1 MRVRVSPWAPCSS
14 LKRKER
20 VMDTLVLSHAYVPV
34 ARVGW
39 KRAVTLLFEGKV
51 EVIEEYEDRTV
62 RSVTLEFKV
71 PSIIRFLRK
80 IRDRKRAVKFS
91 RENVYARDH
100 GCCQYCGNRVLR
112 PEATYDHVIPR
123 SQGGH
128 TRWENVVI
136 CCTPCNQ
143 RKGGRTP
150 AQAGMQLRSVP
161 VKPKSLPETLRLT
174 FLFDRNAPPS
184 WHQFAQSYAY

>member
-1 MRVRVSPWAPCSS
+1 
-14 LKRKER
+14 
-20 VMDTLVLSHAYVPV
+20 MDTLVLSHAYVPL

-100 GCCQYCGNRVLR
+100 GCCQYCGHRVLR
-112 PEATYDHVIPR
+112 QEATYDHVIPR

-161 VKPKSLPETLRLT
+161 VKPKSLPETLRVT

-184 WHQFAQSYAY
+184 WRQFAQSYAYWNAELEHEGE